1 MSPLSSGTRRGKG
14 DRDGD
19 SGASSGHTHWL
30 LPWYLFH
37 GGSAQVSSKV
47 ITRYQIRSF
56 STRLLTI
63 ISTILINMQTAKSPL
78 LRGFPS
84 EK

>member
-37 GGSAQVSSKV
+37 GWSAQVSSKV
-47 ITRYQIRSF
+47 ITCYQIRSF

-63 ISTILINMQTAKSPL
+63 ISTILINGLYANSQITTAE
-78 LRGFPS
+78 GFS
-84 EK
+84 